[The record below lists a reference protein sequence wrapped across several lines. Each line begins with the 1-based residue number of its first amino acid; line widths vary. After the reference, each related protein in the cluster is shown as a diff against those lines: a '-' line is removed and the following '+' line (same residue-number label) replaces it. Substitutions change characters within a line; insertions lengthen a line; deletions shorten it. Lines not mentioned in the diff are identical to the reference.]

1 MIMEAKELMIGDW
14 LYYRGQFNAFC
25 FQVEQITKRKVGYHA
40 ELNES
45 RMHYIRLSECQPV
58 QLTVERLILIGF
70 GLIQNLY
77 ILTLENEVFPGKIFI
92 EYNLSN
98 GCLYI
103 NDGLIPRP
111 INYVHQLQHALKLC
125 GIEKEITIY

>member
-1 MIMEAKELMIGDW
+1 MEAKELMIGDW
-14 LYYRGQFNAFC
+14 LYYRGQFNAFS
-25 FQVEQITKRKVGYHA
+25 FRVEQITRKKVGYHA
-40 ELNES
+40 EPNEC
-45 RMHYIRLSECQPV
+45 RVHYLRLSECQPV
-58 QLTVERLILIGF
+58 ALTANRLKLIGFEEVHNLHVLTVE
-70 GLIQNLY
+70 NK
-77 ILTLENEVFPGKIFI
+77 VFPGKIFI

-111 INYVHQLQHALKLC
+111 ITCVHQLQHALKLC

>member
-1 MIMEAKELMIGDW
+1 MEAKELMIGDW
-14 LYYRGQFNAFC
+14 LFYRGQFNAFC
-25 FQVEQITKRKVGYHA
+25 FRVEQITQRKVGYHA

-45 RMHYIRLSECQPV
+45 RMHYLRLSECQPV

-70 GLIQNLY
+70 ELIQNLY
-77 ILTLENEVFPGKIFI
+77 ILTLENKVFPGKIFI

-103 NDGLIPRP
+103 NDGLVPRP

>member
-1 MIMEAKELMIGDW
+1 MIGDW
-14 LYYRGQFNAFC
+14 LFYRGQFNAFC
-25 FQVEQITKRKVGYHA
+25 FRVEQITKRKVGYHA

-45 RMHYIRLSECQPV
+45 RMHYLRLSECQPV

-70 GLIQNLY
+70 ELIQNLY
-77 ILTLENEVFPGKIFI
+77 ILTLENKVFPGKIFI

-111 INYVHQLQHALKLC
+111 ITCVHQLQHVFKLC

>member
-1 MIMEAKELMIGDW
+1 MEAKELMIGDW
-14 LYYRGQFNAFC
+14 LYYRGQFNAFS
-25 FQVEQITKRKVGYHA
+25 FRVEQITRRKVGYHA

-77 ILTLENEVFPGKIFI
+77 ILTLENKVFPGKIFI

-103 NDGLIPRP
+103 NDGLVPRP
-111 INYVHQLQHALKLC
+111 INYVHQLQHVLKLC
-125 GIEKEITIY
+125 GIEKEITI

>member
-1 MIMEAKELMIGDW
+1 MEAKELMIGDW
-14 LYYRGQFNAFC
+14 LFYRGQFNAFC
-25 FQVEQITKRKVGYHA
+25 FRVEQITKRKVGYHA

-45 RMHYIRLSECQPV
+45 RMHYLRLNECQPV

-70 GLIQNLY
+70 ELIQNLY
-77 ILTLENEVFPGKIFI
+77 ILTLENKVFPGKIFI

-103 NDGLIPRP
+103 NDGLVPRP